1 MSELPPARLGIVDD
15 HEVFRL
21 GLKRLLERDAE
32 VVWDTGSPHE
42 ACSLAT
48 SAPVDAI
55 LIDLHLG
62 GPLDGVELTRLL
74 TARQPRLSVILMSGL
89 PDERRLAEARL
100 AGAAGYLPKELSAS
114 DLLAAISGLVGR
126 RANGA
131 APPVRDLA
139 PGPGLTARERE
150 VLAQIRHGRTNREIA
165 ERLHISTATV
175 NKHVRSVLSKLGVRN
190 RSAAATLAADILSRP
205 RQTR

>member
-1 MSELPPARLGIVDD
+1 VDD

-21 GLKRLLERDAE
+21 GLRGLLEKTLDIE

-42 ACSLAT
+42 AWSLAT

-55 LIDLHLG
+55 LVDLHLG

-74 TARQPRLSVILMSGL
+74 MARQPRLRVILMSGL
-89 PDERRLAEARL
+89 PDERRLAEARQ
-100 AGAAGYLPKELSAS
+100 AGAVGYLPKELSAS
-114 DLLAAISGLVGR
+114 DLTAAI
-126 RANGA
+126 A
-131 APPVRDLA
+131 
-139 PGPGLTARERE
+139 GLTGRQADGARPPGGERTSGPELSARERE
-150 VLAQIRHGRTNREIA
+150 VLAHIRQGRTNREIA

-190 RSAAATLAADILSRP
+190 RSAAATVAADILSRP
-205 RQTR
+205 RQSR